1 MKTKSM
7 FKMSIK
13 TLLAGITL
21 LAITGFITVKS
32 LANVYTSDTEIGN
45 ELMIQ
50 QFIQSDSTDSVVEII
65 DSPIVVEDSTITL
78 KHLDVKRNL
87 IAEVDKYISSRTK
100 GKHDSRLAEYI
111 VEHALNYNIDICF
124 MMSQTQIETNYGV
137 AGIGRASSKRS
148 LFGVISRRYTNY
160 NDAVEDYCKILQ
172 KSYLV
177 KGRTEKDLMKN
188 YVNKNGHRYA
198 GSKTYE
204 AKLSNQYK
212 VLTNNTKIS
221 VLEKEYKYEYQAYL
235 KLKNVEQSCDSTL
248 TT

>member
-13 TLLAGITL
+13 TLLAGALML
-21 LAITGFITVKS
+21 LTTGVLTSKS
-32 LANVYTSDTEIGN
+32 LADITISANENYTEVISENTDTVTS
-45 ELMIQ
+45 L
-50 QFIQSDSTDSVVEII
+50 I
-65 DSPIVVEDSTITL
+65 DSPIELTDTVIKL
-78 KHLDVKRNL
+78 KHYDVKLRL

-148 LFGVISRRYTNY
+148 LFGVISRRYSNY

-198 GSKTYE
+198 GSRTYE
-204 AKLSNQYK
+204 VKLSKQYK
-212 VLTNNTKIS
+212 VLTSTTKIS
-221 VLEKEYKYEYQAYL
+221 SLEKEYKYEYQAYL
-235 KLKNVEQSCDSTL
+235 KLKNIEQSCDSTL

>member
-13 TLLAGITL
+13 TLLAGIIV
-21 LAITGFITVKS
+21 LAITGFVTFKS
-32 LANVYTSDTEIGN
+32 LANVYLSDTKVGN
-45 ELMIQ
+45 EQLIEQ
-50 QFIQSDSTDSVVEII
+50 IVGSDSILEII
-65 DSPIVVEDSTITL
+65 DSPIMVKDTSITL
-78 KHLDVKRNL
+78 KFNDVKLKL

-100 GKHDSRLAEYI
+100 GKHDSKLAEYI
-111 VEHALNYNIDICF
+111 VNHALNYDIDICF
-124 MMSQTQIETNYGV
+124 MMSQTQLETNYGV
-137 AGIGRASSKRS
+137 AGIGRTSSKRS

-160 NDAVEDYCKILQ
+160 NDAVEDYCKILR

-198 GSKTYE
+198 GSRTYE
-204 AKLSNQYK
+204 AKLSKQYN

-221 VLEKEYKYEYQAYL
+221 ALEKEYKNEYQAYL
-235 KLKNVEQSCDSTL
+235 KLKEVEQSCDSTL